1 MKYCKNHWF
10 LHFKSISKSA
20 CSQLLFNFCG
30 KNLKPSCK
38 MSLQGVNCTCK
49 KHRGFTFQIDA
60 PLHTPTP
67 RSTLACSRGR
77 IRLQMASWRQLWPTL
92 GAPKGHF
99 WGAQSHLHWHWHW
112 QGIGLCIWPT
122 MVSVVSFDKAA
133 YLIYQSVSKRFAVN
147 PPQWDGIDGMALDF

>member
-1 MKYCKNHWF
+1 
-10 LHFKSISKSA
+10 
-20 CSQLLFNFCG
+20 
-30 KNLKPSCK
+30 
-38 MSLQGVNCTCK
+38 MSLQIVNCTCK

-60 PLHTPTP
+60 PLRTPTP

-77 IRLQMASWRQLWPTL
+77 IRFQMGSWRQLWAIS

-147 PPQWDGIDGMALDF
+147 PPQWDGIDGMALDFWCWPPLHSCWSNICLSHRQRTERQEWLGRRMGCQ